1 MLEEVRLLLNRE
13 TPAEN
18 RLQVLLCGQ
27 PELEEKLRR
36 PEMRQIRQRIELRCQ
51 TVPLGRDETRS
62 YIQMRLD
69 KAGEPGASVFQPDAI
84 DAIHFYARGIHR
96 VTNLLSEQSMMKAS
110 SQQIMPIPAEIV
122 DEVARQLQFDELRPV
137 AGPLRYI
144 RDSGKPFFRHCQPV
158 QAEPPIPRSSFLRR
172 PQRLTF

>member
-1 MLEEVRLLLNRE
+1 
-13 TPAEN
+13 
-18 RLQVLLCGQ
+18 
-27 PELEEKLRR
+27 
-36 PEMRQIRQRIELRCQ
+36 MRQIRQRIELRCQ

-110 SQQIMPIPAEIV
+110 AKQMMPIPAEIV
-122 DEVARQLQFDELRPV
+122 DEVARQLQFDELRPIT
-137 AGPLRYI
+137 GPLHVLGAVE
-144 RDSGKPFFRHCQPV
+144 SSFSAAETV
-158 QAEPPIPRSSFLRR
+158 EAEPPGFTGVHFCVGRSG
-172 PQRLTF
+172 